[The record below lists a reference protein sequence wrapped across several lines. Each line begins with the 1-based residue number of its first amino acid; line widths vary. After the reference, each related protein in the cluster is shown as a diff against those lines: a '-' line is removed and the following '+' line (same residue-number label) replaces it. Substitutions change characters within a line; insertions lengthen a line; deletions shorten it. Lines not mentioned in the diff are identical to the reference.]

1 MKTYLQH
8 IIFLTGI
15 IICLSGCIDENGSM
29 TEADFVSKT
38 SDISLTIKGK
48 MQMQYDSRKHQL
60 AFSAKECMFRVM
72 DDDLNNYFN
81 VSLDRMPQNTGDVIP
96 GTVIYT
102 TDNDILQVSAE
113 FTVSALKD
121 DMVWLWDGSS
131 KVGAVVQIL
140 R

>member
-15 IICLSGCIDENGSM
+15 ITCLSGCIDKNGSM

-60 AFSAKECMFRVM
+60 AFSEKECMFRVM
-72 DDDLNNYFN
+72 DDELNNYF
-81 VSLDRMPQNTGDVIP
+81 VVTLDRMPSKEGEHIK
-96 GTVIYT
+96 GKLIYT
-102 TDNDILQVSAE
+102 TDDDIPETDTE
-113 FTVSALKD
+113 FSVAKLTD
-121 DMVWLWDGSS
+121 DKIWLWDNSG
-131 KVGAVVQIL
+131 KIGVVVMII

>member
-15 IICLSGCIDENGSM
+15 ITCLSGCIDENGSM

-60 AFSAKECMFRVM
+60 AFSEKECMFRVM
-72 DDDLNNYFN
+72 VLRSISAKRLNG
-81 VSLDRMPQNTGDVIP
+81 LKKRMKM
-96 GTVIYT
+96 
-102 TDNDILQVSAE
+102 A
-113 FTVSALKD
+113 
-121 DMVWLWDGSS
+121 
-131 KVGAVVQIL
+131 
-140 R
+140 